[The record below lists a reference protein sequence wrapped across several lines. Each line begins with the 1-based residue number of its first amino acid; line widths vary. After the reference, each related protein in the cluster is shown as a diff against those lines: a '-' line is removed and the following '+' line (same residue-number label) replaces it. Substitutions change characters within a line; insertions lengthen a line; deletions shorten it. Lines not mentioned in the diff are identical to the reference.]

1 LDNNGP
7 WGSTEIGPSVYWA
20 DLDLSVIRLF
30 PWPVSR
36 LRLESERSLS
46 RARGILALGGAMELP
61 ATLAR
66 TPARSQARKGEEACP
81 DVRNETRAEAGPPPR
96 RPPAFYSSVFAQIE
110 EIGWERLVS
119 STGDGGVSCLVF
131 RVVDG
136 QGRVHLLEITLP
148 MGYPSSPPSIA
159 VVSLL
164 SYTST
169 NFKFWHTLSPRNKVV
184 KKFKTERCFCQFQEH
199 LNILQEFWSTMEEID
214 KVLLVADPT
223 KPTYAMSHRRIA
235 LGDDCYVLLNVDARK
250 PSSLPE
256 DAKKKFHENLA
267 AVLDVALPAP
277 PSVSSSNDDEQA
289 DCGICYAKHLP
300 VDDELG
306 THSGCATDYTCEN
319 TSCSR
324 AFHTFCMRDWLRSI
338 TTTRQ
343 SYDVLFGNCPYCS
356 DPVAVKVTDR

>member
-1 LDNNGP
+1 
-7 WGSTEIGPSVYWA
+7 
-20 DLDLSVIRLF
+20 
-30 PWPVSR
+30 
-36 LRLESERSLS
+36 
-46 RARGILALGGAMELP
+46 MELP

-159 VVSLL
+159 VGIPYLPEIKWSKSSRLKDV
-164 SYTST
+164 
-169 NFKFWHTLSPRNKVV
+169 
-184 KKFKTERCFCQFQEH
+184 FCQFQEH